1 MGLDPTPSFSERPAI
16 GEISATIS
24 RAIVRTHREYLGRGP
39 TKARTSIRD
48 NTVVVLMED
57 TLTKAERSLIAD
69 GKQDE
74 VLATRHSFQMT
85 MRDDMVAAVEEATGR
100 SVIAFMSDNH
110 VEPDLACEIFVLAPE
125 PVPGEASQ
133 AGDDGAW
140 PR

>member
-1 MGLDPTPSFSERPAI
+1 MGVDPALSRTERTAG
-16 GEISATIS
+16 GEISAAIS
-24 RAIVRTHREYLGRGP
+24 RSIVRVHREYLGRGP

-69 GKQDE
+69 GKEDE

-85 MRDDMVAAVEEATGR
+85 MRTDMVAAVEEATGR

-110 VEPDLACEIFVLAPE
+110 AEPDLACEIFVLEPE
-125 PVPGEASQ
+125 NGPSAVS
-133 AGDDGAW
+133 
-140 PR
+140 

>member
-1 MGLDPTPSFSERPAI
+1 VGVDPGLSRSARPVD
-16 GEISATIS
+16 GEINAAIS
-24 RAIVRTHREYLGRGP
+24 RSIVRLHREYLGRGP

-74 VLATRHSFQMT
+74 VLQTRHSFQMT
-85 MRDDMVAAVEEATGR
+85 MRSDMVAAVEQATGR

-110 VEPDLACEIFVLAPE
+110 VEPDLACEIFVLEPE
-125 PVPGEASQ
+125 PGPHALG
-133 AGDDGAW
+133 
-140 PR
+140 